1 MNWKTRQMF
10 SDREHGIVSG
20 LSPINMRGGG
30 PVPLPGY
37 QEGGVLP
44 QLSNNYHT
52 HPELHSH
59 GSQQRVPGSSF
70 RPEDIQLFSQ
80 EGMRGGGPV
89 PLPGYQGGGPVP
101 PSINDRVAA
110 LAAKMGIS
118 PVEARGMI
126 LRGMVEKRGGT
137 LSDDIIRQ
145 FAQGTITLHE
155 ALAQIN
161 QAPVPKMQTGGIVPL
176 DLFEEGDQDINQA
189 LNMMSGAVNPPGA
202 VVEETETISIKE
214 EPSPMEEA
222 SDFQSEMMMLKN
234 AFLDDIRF
242 YVSSSGTKDLG
253 EYLKKMN
260 IAYASELKLLKEK
273 HGVEESRPEEQLL
286 TDEFLQEIMAMT
298 NPDSVSEIPGFEDG
312 GLVTITDPE
321 LQLIGWSR
329 EKWDGLTPDQKKIL
343 KSQLLLQSIRNS
355 QKAPEVSTER
365 LDSLLKRREEL
376 AKERGDA
383 AFRSYT
389 SYGGSAIGNYQKA
402 LNAGKRAELEAMD
415 KVLADQI
422 ATEKALLSSGSS
434 RAGQALDF
442 TADFRNRFAGLSKDE
457 EFVDPIKMWTE
468 REKVNA
474 RRYDELYIK
483 YPMYQSVYD
492 MVTAELVPPLPA
504 YSGKKKTKQKLESG
518 KEVEVTVDFVKFFNI
533 KRKDKEY
540 ENLLPDEL
548 AKKIKEA
555 WDKAE
560 AG

>member
-1 MNWKTRQMF
+1 
-10 SDREHGIVSG
+10 
-20 LSPINMRGGG
+20 
-30 PVPLPGY
+30 
-37 QEGGVLP
+37 VLP

-59 GSQQRVPGSSF
+59 GSQQQVPGSSF
-70 RPEDIQLFSQ
+70 RFPEDIQLFSQ

-89 PLPGYQGGGPVP
+89 PLPEYQEGGPVP
-101 PSINDRVAA
+101 SSINDQVAA

-137 LSDDIIRQ
+137 LSDDIINQ
-145 FAQGTITLHE
+145 FAQGLITLQE
-155 ALAQIN
+155 ALAQVIGPEYAPTSQAIPISAYDREEGTMATIN
-161 QAPVPKMQTGGIVPL
+161 PALFEGAVPKMQTGGIVPL

-222 SDFQSEMMMLKN
+222 SDFQSEMMMLKS

-298 NPDSVSEIPGFEDG
+298 NPDSVSEIPGFEYG

-329 EKWDGLTPDQKKIL
+329 EKWDELTPEQKKIL

-365 LDSLLKRREEL
+365 LDNLLKRREKL
-376 AKERGDA
+376 AKEIGEA
-383 AFRSYT
+383 ASGSYS
-389 SYGGSAIGNYQKA
+389 SYLPRA
-402 LNAGKRAELEAMD
+402 LHYGAAKRAGKLAEAKAMD

-422 ATEKALLSSGSS
+422 ATERALLSSGSS

-442 TADFRNRFAGLSKDE
+442 TADFRNRFAGLSGDD
-457 EFVDPIKMWTE
+457 EFVDPIKMWTA

-474 RRYDELYIK
+474 GRFDENLIK

-504 YSGKKKTKQKLESG
+504 YSGKKKTKQLLENG

-548 AKKIKEA
+548 AKKIKED

>member
-1 MNWKTRQMF
+1 VNWKTRQMF

-37 QEGGVLP
+37 QEGG
-44 QLSNNYHT
+44 
-52 HPELHSH
+52 
-59 GSQQRVPGSSF
+59 
-70 RPEDIQLFSQ
+70 
-80 EGMRGGGPV
+80 
-89 PLPGYQGGGPVP
+89 PVP
-101 PSINDRVAA
+101 PSINDQVAA

-137 LSDDIIRQ
+137 LSDDIINQ

-312 GLVTITDPE
+312 GLVTVTDPE

-355 QKAPEVSTER
+355 QKTPEVSTER
-365 LDSLLKRREEL
+365 LDNLLKRREEL

-422 ATEKALLSSGSS
+422 ATERALLSSGSS
-434 RAGQALDF
+434 RAGQPLDF
-442 TADFRNRFAGLSKDE
+442 TADFRNRFAGLSGDD
-457 EFVDPIKMWTE
+457 EFVDPIKMWTA
-468 REKVNA
+468 REKINA
-474 RRYDELYIK
+474 GKLDEGYVK

-504 YSGKKKTKQKLESG
+504 YSGKKKTKQKLKSG

-540 ENLLPDEL
+540 ANLLPDEL

>member
-1 MNWKTRQMF
+1 MQNIDQT
-10 SDREHGIVSG
+10 
-20 LSPINMRGGG
+20 LGGG
-30 PVPLPGY
+30 TVRQALRASFTEPMQNIDQTLGGGMTAGASAGSLASPALF
-37 QEGGVLP
+37 EGAKEP
-44 QLSNNYHT
+44 SI
-52 HPELHSH
+52 E
-59 GSQQRVPGSSF
+59 QRVA
-70 RPEDIQLFSQ
+70 E
-80 EGMRGGGPV
+80 
-89 PLPGYQGGGPVP
+89 
-101 PSINDRVAA
+101 

-137 LSDDIIRQ
+137 LSDDIINQ
-145 FAQGTITLHE
+145 FAQGLITLQE
-155 ALAQIN
+155 ALAQVIG
-161 QAPVPKMQTGGIVPL
+161 PVPKMQTGGIVPL

-312 GLVTITDPE
+312 GLVTVTDAE

-365 LDSLLKRREEL
+365 LDNLLKRREEL
-376 AKERGDA
+376 AKEIGEAAGDSYSSYLPRALHYGA
-383 AFRSYT
+383 AKR
-389 SYGGSAIGNYQKA
+389 
-402 LNAGKRAELEAMD
+402 AGKLAEAKAMD

-422 ATEKALLSSGSS
+422 ATERALLSSGSS
-434 RAGQALDF
+434 RAGQPLDF
-442 TADFRNRFAGLSKDE
+442 TADFRNRFAGLSGEDSPYAT
-457 EFVDPIKMWTE
+457 PIDTFEIFLKSNKE
-468 REKVNA
+468 NEI
-474 RRYDELYIK
+474 YDDAFFGT
-483 YPMYQSVYD
+483 VHD
-492 MVTAELVPPLPA
+492 MVQQNVVPPLPI
-504 YSGKKKTKQKLESG
+504 YGGKKKVKKVTGE
-518 KEVEVTVDFVKFFNI
+518 EVTVNFVEFYKIMYDVLLDIN
-533 KRKDKEY
+533 KDKY
-540 ENLLPDEL
+540 EKMPRDKL
-548 AKKIKEA
+548 AKEILQIWTKSG
-555 WDKAE
+555 

>member
-37 QEGGVLP
+37 QE
-44 QLSNNYHT
+44 
-52 HPELHSH
+52 
-59 GSQQRVPGSSF
+59 
-70 RPEDIQLFSQ
+70 
-80 EGMRGGGPV
+80 
-89 PLPGYQGGGPVP
+89 GGPVP

-137 LSDDIIRQ
+137 LSDDIIKQ

-365 LDSLLKRREEL
+365 LDNLLKRREKL
-376 AKERGDA
+376 AKEIGEA
-383 AFRSYT
+383 ASGSYS
-389 SYGGSAIGNYQKA
+389 SYLPRA
-402 LNAGKRAELEAMD
+402 LHYGAAKRAGKLAEAKAMD

-422 ATEKALLSSGSS
+422 ATERALLSSGSS

-474 RRYDELYIK
+474 GRFDEGFVK

-533 KRKDKEY
+533 KRNDKEY
-540 ENLLPDEL
+540 ANLLPDEL

>member
-1 MNWKTRQMF
+1 
-10 SDREHGIVSG
+10 VSG

-37 QEGGVLP
+37 QDGGVLP

-70 RPEDIQLFSQ
+70 RFPEDIQLFSQ

-89 PLPGYQGGGPVP
+89 PLPEYQEGGPVP
-101 PSINDRVAA
+101 SSINDQVAA

-137 LSDDIIRQ
+137 LSDDIINQ

-222 SDFQSEMMMLKN
+222 SDFQSEMMMLKS

-298 NPDSVSEIPGFEDG
+298 NPDSVSEIPGFEYG

-329 EKWDGLTPDQKKIL
+329 EKWDELTPEQKKIL

-365 LDSLLKRREEL
+365 LDNLLKRREKL
-376 AKERGDA
+376 AKEIGEA
-383 AFRSYT
+383 ASGSYS
-389 SYGGSAIGNYQKA
+389 SYLPRA
-402 LNAGKRAELEAMD
+402 LHYGAAKRAGKLAEAKAMD

-422 ATEKALLSSGSS
+422 ATERALLSSGSS

-442 TADFRNRFAGLSKDE
+442 TADFRNRFAGLSGDD
-457 EFVDPIKMWTE
+457 EFVDPIKMWTA

-474 RRYDELYIK
+474 GRFDENLIK

-504 YSGKKKTKQKLESG
+504 YSGKKKTKQLLENG

-548 AKKIKEA
+548 AKKIKED